1 MMVEDEVDHTFKVCR
16 LYHSNLSFVVT
27 SKPFSLTAP
36 PLPFF
41 PFKKQIL
48 LVGDSG
54 VGKSS
59 LLLRF
64 ATGGFEEMAPTIG
77 VDFKAKVIQLNNKK
91 VKLTIWDTAGQERFR
106 TLTSSY
112 YRGAQGIIFVYDV
125 SRRETFESLTDIWM
139 KEVDMY
145 STIDDC
151 AKMVVANKTDLP
163 AELREVTREE
173 GARLARQH
181 GCLFVETSAKGN
193 VAVQQAFDELVLRIL
208 DTPSLL
214 AGTSSAFGLKPNV
227 EQRSTC
233 C

>member
-1 MMVEDEVDHTFKVCR
+1 MSAKT
-16 LYHSNLSFVVT
+16 SLSVHL
-27 SKPFSLTAP
+27 LTATSQ
-36 PLPFF
+36 LLLHLR
-41 PFKKQIL
+41 KQKHTHTTQIL

-77 VDFKAKVIQLNNKK
+77 VDFKAKLVELSNKK
-91 VKLTIWDTAGQERFR
+91 LKLTIWDTAGQERFR

-145 STIDDC
+145 STVDDC

-181 GCLFVETSAKGN
+181 GSLFVETSAKGN
-193 VAVQQAFDELVLRIL
+193 VAVPQAFDELVLRIL

-214 AGTSSAFGLKPNV
+214 AGTTGGVGGVGGLKPNV
-227 EQRSTC
+227 HQQRSSC